1 VSDALRKPNNPAS
14 ARPYWVL
21 RALET
26 TLLVTSLGGVV
37 LFAVSIFSIFRI
49 EADSG
54 ASATTALTREIPW
67 ASWYGIFIFF
77 GSMLLLQLVR
87 VWLHRY
93 RGEDGAPREQASAD
107 ARPDAGP
114 LYSEDSREQ
123 TPGQDSGQA

>member
-1 VSDALRKPNNPAS
+1 MSDALRKPKGSAG

-49 EADSG
+49 EADPG

-67 ASWYGIFIFF
+67 ASWYGVFIFF
-77 GSMLLLQLVR
+77 GSMLLLQVVR

-93 RGEDGAPREQASAD
+93 RGEDGAPRERGAAD
-107 ARPDAGP
+107 ARSDAGP
-114 LYSEDSREQ
+114 MYSEDTREQ
-123 TPGQDSGQA
+123 APGQDSGQA